1 MRFDLSTVHLNLS
14 PNAPLTIAE
23 GAGTRIHVVSGR
35 VWLTEEKQ
43 VDDIFLSAGMAYRL
57 RGAGRIVVTAER
69 VGEESEAGAGIAIE
83 APVSVR
89 STGAL
94 RAWWRSFRARC
105 ADLAKGES
113 RASACGAASVPT
125 FKAAT
130 Y

>member
-14 PNAPLTIAE
+14 PGVPLTIAE
-23 GAGTRIHVVSGR
+23 GAGTRIHVVTGR

-43 VDDIFLSAGMAYRL
+43 VDDVFLSAGMTYRL

-69 VGEESEAGAGIAIE
+69 VGEEPEAGAGIAIE

-89 STGAL
+89 STRTL
-94 RAWWRSFRARC
+94 RAWFRSFWAHRGNVAN
-105 ADLAKGES
+105 GEWHS
-113 RASACGAASVPT
+113 NACGAASGPT
-125 FKAAT
+125 SKAAA